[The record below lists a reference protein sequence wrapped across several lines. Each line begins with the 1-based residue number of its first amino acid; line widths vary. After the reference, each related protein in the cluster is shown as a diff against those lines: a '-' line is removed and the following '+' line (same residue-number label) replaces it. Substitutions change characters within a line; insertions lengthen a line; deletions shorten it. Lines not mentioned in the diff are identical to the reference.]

1 MQNASLLDDDA
12 DDSLL
17 KAGERRNAIQGTVYL
32 MRHGSTVF
40 DVDKRSD
47 GWLDFPLSDAGRL
60 SLIDA
65 QQYLKRIPLAA
76 IYEPGLKRTAETAH
90 IVKSGTLTDPPVHT
104 ESAAKTWNLGL
115 LAGTQKRYGRPE
127 VKKLIDS
134 PDQPAPGG
142 ESFND
147 FQGRF
152 LPWFQGVAKQV
163 VKSGKPV
170 LIVCSGSNLRL
181 LGQALCGDPDELDL
195 DEGGLAELDYISG
208 QWHAEILYGAEDATQ
223 RVS

>member
-1 MQNASLLDDDA
+1 MSASLLDDDA

-17 KAGERRNAIQGTVYL
+17 SAGERRNAIQGCIYL
-32 MRHGSTVF
+32 MRHGSTVL
-40 DVDKRSD
+40 DVSHRSD
-47 GWLDFPLSDAGRL
+47 GFLDFPLSDAGRL
-60 SLIDA
+60 SVIPA
-65 QQYLKRIPLAA
+65 QQYLKRVPLAA

-90 IVKSGTLTDPPVHT
+90 LVKSGTLTDPPVHT
-104 ESAAKTWNLGL
+104 EPAAKTWNLGL

-127 VKKLIDS
+127 VKKLVDS

-147 FQGRF
+147 FRGRF

-163 VKSGKPV
+163 VKTGKPV

-195 DEGGLAELDYISG
+195 DEGGLAELDYIAG
-208 QWHAEILYGAEDATQ
+208 QWHSEILYGAEDATQ

>member
-1 MQNASLLDDDA
+1 MTDSLLDDDA

-17 KAGERRNAIQGTVYL
+17 ARGERQNAIQATIYV
-32 MRHGSTVF
+32 MRHGRTVL
-40 DVDKRSD
+40 DVTHRSD
-47 GWLDFPLSDAGRL
+47 GFLDFPLSDDGRM

-65 QQYLKRIPLAA
+65 QQYLKRVPLAA
-76 IYEPGLKRTAETAH
+76 IYEPGLRRTAETAH

-104 ESAAKTWNLGL
+104 VPEAKTWNLGL

-127 VKKLIDS
+127 VQKLIS
-134 PDQPAPGG
+134 QPDQPAPGG

-152 LPWFQGVAKQV
+152 LPWFQGIAKQV
-163 VKSGKPV
+163 LKSGKPV
-170 LIVCSGSNLRL
+170 LIVCSGSNLRC
-181 LGQALCGDPDELDL
+181 LGQALEGDADAFDL
-195 DEGGLAELDYISG
+195 DEGGLAELDYIG
-208 QWHAEILYGAEDATQ
+208 GRWHSEVLYGAEDATQ

>member
-1 MQNASLLDDDA
+1 MSGSLLDDDA

-17 KAGERRNAIQGTVYL
+17 SAGERRNAIQGCIYL
-32 MRHGSTVF
+32 MRHGSTVL
-40 DVDKRSD
+40 DVSKRSD
-47 GWLDFPLSDAGRL
+47 GFLDFPLSDAGRL
-60 SLIDA
+60 SVIPA
-65 QQYLKRIPLAA
+65 QQYLKRVPLAA

-104 ESAAKTWNLGL
+104 EPAAKTWNLGL

-127 VKKLIDS
+127 VKKLVDS
-134 PDQPAPGG
+134 PNQPAPGG

-147 FQGRF
+147 FRGRF
-152 LPWFQGVAKQV
+152 LPWFQDVAKQV
-163 VKSGKPV
+163 VKTGKPV

-195 DEGGLAELDYISG
+195 DEGGLAELDYIAG
-208 QWHAEILYGAEDATQ
+208 QWHADVLFGQEDASQ

>member
-1 MQNASLLDDDA
+1 MSASLLDDDA

-17 KAGERRNAIQGTVYL
+17 SAGERRNAIQGSIYL
-32 MRHGSTVF
+32 MRHGSTVL
-40 DVDKRSD
+40 DVSKRSD
-47 GWLDFPLSDAGRL
+47 GFLDFPLSDAGRL
-60 SLIDA
+60 SVIPA

-104 ESAAKTWNLGL
+104 VPAAKTWNLGL
-115 LAGTQKRYGRPE
+115 LAGSKKRYGRPE
-127 VKKLIDS
+127 VKKLIDN
-134 PDQPAPGG
+134 PGQPAPGG

-163 VKSGKPV
+163 VKSGAPV

-195 DEGGLAELDYISG
+195 DEGGLAELDYIAG